1 MTHIAIE
8 ELDSQIPI
16 IKRDLDD
23 YFGEELFSRMNSFL
37 WAGRINVYSVVDKL
51 IQSLLDHCLIAKDYY
66 NMAGVEV
73 YRLTDLGYLYCLRT
87 PEIWDRERTLK
98 IDEHSLFVLNPND
111 YDQNENVYSVVGSE
125 DGELL
130 LLDWAYE
137 KFNPQGERIY
147 HYKATRD
154 ELIHA
159 TSEEIRNSRRKDW

>member
-16 IKRDLDD
+16 IKRDLAD
-23 YFGEELFSRMNSFL
+23 YFGEELISRMNTFL
-37 WAGRINVYSVVDKL
+37 RDGRINAYGDVDKL
-51 IQSLLDHCLIAKDYY
+51 TQSMLDHFLIAKDSY
-66 NMAGVEV
+66 NMTGAVV

-87 PEIWDRERTLK
+87 PEIWDRKHTLK
-98 IDEHSLFVLNPND
+98 VDEHSLFVLNPDD
-111 YDQNENVYSVVGSE
+111 YDQNENVYSIVGSL

-130 LLDWAYE
+130 LLDWGYE

-147 HYKATRD
+147 HCKASLG

-159 TSEEIRNSRRKDW
+159 TTDEIRINRRKDW

>member
-8 ELDSQIPI
+8 ELDSQIPS
-16 IKRDLDD
+16 IKQDLDD

-37 WAGRINVYSVVDKL
+37 WAGRLNADSVVDKL
-51 IQSLLDHCLIAKDYY
+51 FQSLLDHCLIAKDSY

-73 YRLTDLGYLYCLRT
+73 YRLTDLGYLYCMRT

-98 IDEHSLFVLNPND
+98 IDEHSLLVLNPDD
-111 YDQNENVYSVVGSE
+111 YDQNENIYSAVGSI

-130 LLDWAYE
+130 LLDWTHE
-137 KFNPQGERIY
+137 KFNAQGERIY
-147 HYKATRD
+147 HHKALRN

-159 TSEEIRNSRRKDW
+159 TTEEIQSNRRKDW